1 MKDCT
6 DCTHAAWKKTDAGR
20 LHPSGDGRC
29 TYEVTLPVIPASK
42 WWSGGWTGGSPPR
55 LTAGEINRRQELRKD
70 CPCYQKKETK

>member
-6 DCTHAAWKKTDAGR
+6 DCASAEWRKTASGR

-29 TYEVTLPVIPASK
+29 LYEPKMPAIPASK
-42 WWSGGWTGGSPPR
+42 SWFMARKPE
-55 LTAGEINRRQELRKD
+55 LTYGFINRRRLLDKD